1 MVLLLRIFYS
11 VGSPIFAD
19 KPVVFIWEKKCK
31 NYFYF
36 IASGFTY
43 GKLHHSAAV
52 KPKEKFIIANHVF
65 PSF

>member
-1 MVLLLRIFYS
+1 MELLLRIFYS
-11 VGSPIFAD
+11 VGSPHLQINLLYLSGG
-19 KPVVFIWEKKCK
+19 KKCK

-43 GKLHHSAAV
+43 ESLHHFAAV
-52 KPKEKFIIANHVF
+52 RPEEKFITANHAF